1 MENSVAIGA
10 KLRKLRGNKS
20 KAEVALA
27 IGVSESAY
35 TKYERGE
42 RSPKDSVKIKIAD
55 YYKKSVG
62 SIFFAPVSPKVD
74 TK

>member
-1 MENSVAIGA
+1 MENSIAIGA
-10 KLRKLRGNKS
+10 KLKKLRGHKS
-20 KAEVALA
+20 KTEVAAA

-42 RSPKDSVKIKIAD
+42 RNPKDATKRKIAE

-62 SIFFAPVSPKVD
+62 SIFFASKSTNED
-74 TK
+74 

>member
-10 KLRKLRGNKS
+10 KLRRLRGNKS

-74 TK
+74 SK

>member
-1 MENSVAIGA
+1 MDKNVTIGE
-10 KLRKLRGNKS
+10 KLRRLRGNKS

-42 RSPKDSVKIKIAD
+42 RNPKDSVKIKIAA

-62 SIFFAPVSPKVD
+62 SIFFTAMSPKENAE
-74 TK
+74 